1 VPVARSD
8 YTTTIIHGRR
18 KGVLLMRGDDRAES
32 ADDRDGS
39 VVNAIFTAGM
49 ILHAQVARI
58 EDGKAVHYVEGAL
71 EQLDEALRE
80 IRWAAL
86 VRRRE
91 TDA

>member
-1 VPVARSD
+1 
-8 YTTTIIHGRR
+8 
-18 KGVLLMRGDDRAES
+18 
-32 ADDRDGS
+32 

-80 IRWAAL
+80 IRWATL